1 MRIAALD
8 VGGTVIKSG
17 VWSADG
23 ISEMREWDT
32 NASLGGAR
40 LMENMISIL
49 DTYSPFDAIGISTAG
64 QVNTGKGCISYAN
77 DNIPGYTGMAVR
89 DILYKEFQVPVAV
102 ENDAKAAAI
111 GEMHHGAA
119 KGLRDFLCLTYG
131 TGIGGAAVIDGKLLD
146 GANFA
151 GGCFGRILTHPE
163 KLGGSDFYEGCYEKY
178 ASTSALVRRVKE
190 KAPELDDGRKIF
202 AAIETPGIRQIVDAW
217 IDEIVYG
224 LVTLIYIFNP
234 ADVLLGGGVLAQPYV
249 FSEID
254 RKVHAGIV
262 PDAQIVRLRQA
273 VLGNLAGLA
282 GASVIAEQLLFP
294 AGFRHT
300 RHTIALLAESGRK
313 Q

>member
-8 VGGTVIKSG
+8 VGGTAIKSG
-17 VWSADG
+17 IWSADG
-23 ISEMREWDT
+23 IGEIREWDT
-32 NASLGGAR
+32 NASMGGTR
-40 LMENMISIL
+40 LMENMVSIL
-49 DTYSPFDAIGISTAG
+49 RTYSPYDAIGVSTAG
-64 QVNTGKGCISYAN
+64 QVDTVKGCISYAN

-111 GEMHHGAA
+111 GEMYHGAA

-131 TGIGGAAVIDGKLLD
+131 TGVGGAAVIDGKLLD
-146 GANFA
+146 GAYFA

-163 KLGGSDFYEGCYEKY
+163 KKNDSDFCEGSYEKY
-178 ASTSALVRRVKE
+178 ASTSALVRRVIEVDPK
-190 KAPELDDGRKIF
+190 LDDGRKIF
-202 AAIETPGIRQIVDAW
+202 AAIEKPEIRLIVDAW

-254 RKVHAGIV
+254 RKVHAGIT
-262 PDAQIVRLRQA
+262 PDARIVRLRQA
-273 VLGNLAGLA
+273 ALGNLAGLA
-282 GASVIAEQLLFP
+282 GASVMAERLW
-294 AGFRHT
+294 
-300 RHTIALLAESGRK
+300 RK
-313 Q
+313 RNPL

>member
-49 DTYSPFDAIGISTAG
+49 RSYSPFDAIGISTAG
-64 QVNTGKGCISYAN
+64 QVDTGKGCISYAN

-89 DILYKEFQVPVAV
+89 DILYEEFRVPVSM

-111 GEMHHGAA
+111 GEMYHGAA
-119 KGLRDFLCLTYG
+119 KGMRDFLCLTYG
-131 TGIGGAAVIDGKLLD
+131 TGVGGAAVIDGKLLD
-146 GANFA
+146 GACFA

-163 KLGGSDFYEGCYEKY
+163 KVSDLDYYEGSYEKY
-178 ASTSALVRRVKE
+178 ASTSALVRKVKDVD
-190 KAPELDDGRKIF
+190 PELDDGRKIF
-202 AAIETPGIRQIVDAW
+202 DAIERPGIRQIIDAW

-224 LVTLIYIFNP
+224 LVTLIYVFNP
-234 ADVLLGGGVLAQPYV
+234 ADIVLGGGVLAQPYV

-273 VLGNLAGLA
+273 ALGNLAGLV
-282 GASVIAEQLLFP
+282 GVSV
-294 AGFRHT
+294 
-300 RHTIALLAESGRK
+300 LAELEYVK
-313 Q
+313 QH